1 MLFVVA
7 VLGWYMFVVILAA
20 EMRWSCSLPVGD
32 LSHYWTKTDV
42 ELGETPEEKKD

>member
-20 EMRWSCSLPVGD
+20 EMRWTCSLPVGD
-32 LSHYWTKTDV
+32 LSHYWATTDV
-42 ELGETPEEKKD
+42 ELGERSEEKKD